1 MNNSSADHIRA
12 VVRWYASSGLRSI
25 VERTDLKHSAVLVP
39 VVVAGDEPTLLL
51 TQRTDRVETHKGQV
65 AFPGGMVDDDDRD
78 RIHTALRELEEEL
91 GIPASAVEICGRL
104 DDLATPTGFV
114 ITPVVGLLRGLPE
127 INRNEEEVDE
137 VFQVP
142 LSFFAD
148 PAHGEREFRHV
159 GSERREIWIY
169 TYNSR
174 TIWGATA
181 AVIRNLL
188 AVLRTP
194 LPDRQGES
202 GHQQRTPSGGRI
214 P

>member
-1 MNNSSADHIRA
+1 MNNISADHIRT
-12 VVRWYASSGLRSI
+12 VVRWYESSGHRTI
-25 VERTDLKHSAVLVP
+25 VKRTDLKHSAVLVP
-39 VVVAGDEPTLLL
+39 VIVAGDEPALLL
-51 TQRTDRVETHKGQV
+51 TRRTDRVETHKGQV
-65 AFPGGMVDDDDRD
+65 AFPGGTVDDDDRD

-114 ITPVVGLLRGLPE
+114 ITPVVGLLHGHPE
-127 INRNEEEVDE
+127 IYSNEEEVDD
-137 VFQVP
+137 VFHVP

-148 PAHGEREFRHV
+148 PAQGEREFRQV

-169 TYNSR
+169 KYNGR

-188 AVLRTP
+188 DVLRTP

-202 GHQQRTPSGGRI
+202 GHQPHTPSGERI